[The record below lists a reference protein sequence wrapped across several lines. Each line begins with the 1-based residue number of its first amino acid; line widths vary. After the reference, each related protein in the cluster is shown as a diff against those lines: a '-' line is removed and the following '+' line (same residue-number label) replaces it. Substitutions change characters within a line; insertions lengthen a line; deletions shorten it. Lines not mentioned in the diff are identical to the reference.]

1 MQQWYSESDDGLV
14 DAIEEGRIVRVPEL
28 YAKKEGLT
36 ILRRPRIEK
45 QSMQKKQKQE
55 EPYLSFDDF
64 RKPLKQKSQVLSE
77 LMENFHWEIKKKRRQ
92 LGITRRKIAEE
103 IGEPEYALKLVE
115 SGILPKDDFVI
126 INKLQDYLKLNLR
139 KDKKDFEQS
148 ARSLISEKQ
157 ISSETEKQSVP
168 FEPFKYR
175 KAKEKKAPQSIDS
188 SKSEIKIE

>member
-64 RKPLKQKSQVLSE
+64 RKPLRQKSQVLSE

-103 IGEPEYALKLVE
+103 IGEPEYALKLIE

-175 KAKEKKAPQSIDS
+175 KAKEKKPLNL
-188 SKSEIKIE
+188 